1 METIRELFDG
11 WASAELTF
19 EVALSFSGKLDFV
32 SDGAREAIELSEVV
46 KDCQTNHFGGVRF
59 KLDVSCGIKMIDA
72 FDQTNY
78 TCADNVFAVE
88 SRELSGNDSVGCAA
102 DDVGIV

>member
-1 METIRELFDG
+1 VETIRELFDG

-32 SDGAREAIELSEVV
+32 SDRAREAIELSEVV
-46 KDCQTNHFGGVRF
+46 KDSQTNHFGGVRF

-78 TCADNVFAVE
+78 TCADIS
-88 SRELSGNDSVGCAA
+88 SRSNPASFPVMIRLV
-102 DDVGIV
+102 VLRTM